1 MYVCGKNNSKRSILR
16 ETKKPAVYEGRG
28 MKVPV
33 VTCILPEA
41 GRSKLGQGEAA
52 VKCGGGLKRFYEQV
66 FF

>member
-1 MYVCGKNNSKRSILR
+1 
-16 ETKKPAVYEGRG
+16 

-41 GRSKLGQGEAA
+41 GRSKPGQGEA
-52 VKCGGGLKRFYEQV
+52 VVRYGGGLKRCYEQV